1 MSKLHDATLV
11 KGSYIKMQPHT
22 TDFVHLSN
30 PKSVLESALIRGFTC
45 LSAGDT
51 IMIMHEG
58 KKFYIDVLETKP
70 VSPIRVNDTDCEVDF
85 APPLDYKEP
94 EKVKPADK
102 IIEKASMEV
111 GKKEKRVVAADDE
124 EPKFRPFMGVAKR
137 LDGSPVLTSVSA
149 SEECKQTS
157 CCCRKA
163 GKVVFGFPNAVG
175 KREES
180 KESVMKE

>member
-1 MSKLHDATLV
+1 MGVEQGDVVMIKNVNLV

-22 TDFVHLSN
+22 TDFVHLSD

-45 LSAGDT
+45 SSAGDT

-70 VSPIRVNDTDCEVDF
+70 VSAIRVNDTDCEDDF
-85 APPLDYKEP
+85 ASLLLWTIKSLR
-94 EKVKPADK
+94 KLNQLT
-102 IIEKASMEV
+102 
-111 GKKEKRVVAADDE
+111 
-124 EPKFRPFMGVAKR
+124 RPFIGVAKR

-157 CCCRKA
+157 VVGRKA
-163 GKVVFGFPNAVG
+163 GKVVFGFSNAAFTG
-175 KREES
+175 KSYRLGTE
-180 KESVMKE
+180 